1 MIRKIQILVGLLLF
15 TLIIGSSDVTA
26 QIRTRS
32 DFSYT
37 KLTDGTKVLKV
48 KVFTKQGPVF
58 NYINN
63 GNIQFL
69 TSNDTAE
76 IDLGT
81 LQTDEDG
88 KVALYIDKGYVIPM
102 DETGNMHFMFRY
114 DGNDSCQETDDE
126 LDVLDLNINY
136 ELVMDEDSLY
146 FVNAALTDA
155 LGNPV
160 IDEEVFIRVKRLYSY
175 LPIESTISDEEG
187 NVSVQFP
194 SDLPGDSL
202 GNLQI
207 SVIVKESG
215 QYGTVEAIVI
225 SDWGIPVDYS
235 EHEVGR
241 ALWAKA
247 GPLWMLIAI
256 YIVIFGAWS
265 QFCVALY
272 FLFKM
277 RNAKS

>member
-81 LQTDEDG
+81 LQTD
-88 KVALYIDKGYVIPM
+88 
-102 DETGNMHFMFRY
+102 
-114 DGNDSCQETDDE
+114 
-126 LDVLDLNINY
+126 
-136 ELVMDEDSLY
+136 
-146 FVNAALTDA
+146 
-155 LGNPV
+155 
-160 IDEEVFIRVKRLYSY
+160 
-175 LPIESTISDEEG
+175 
-187 NVSVQFP
+187 
-194 SDLPGDSL
+194 
-202 GNLQI
+202 
-207 SVIVKESG
+207 
-215 QYGTVEAIVI
+215 
-225 SDWGIPVDYS
+225 
-235 EHEVGR
+235 
-241 ALWAKA
+241 
-247 GPLWMLIAI
+247 
-256 YIVIFGAWS
+256 
-265 QFCVALY
+265 
-272 FLFKM
+272 
-277 RNAKS
+277 